1 MENPQETRATLIKL
15 ALYLLGVSIGLGA
28 KLATI
33 NKERDLK
40 MKEAIAHT
48 LVAFATA
55 FVVWFI
61 CYYKLKEPNYAV
73 MCAVLC
79 GRFGDAILVLS
90 WKMFKK
96 ILSNANDFF
105 QNPNI

>member
-1 MENPQETRATLIKL
+1 MDNPQETKATLIKL

-48 LVAFATA
+48 FVAFATA

-61 CYYKLKEPNYAV
+61 CYYNLKEPNYAI

-79 GRFGDAILVLS
+79 GRFGDAILIMV
-90 WKMFKK
+90 WKLMKK
-96 ILSNANDFF
+96 WMSNINDLF
-105 QNPNI
+105 QNNL